1 MTNFFNKDILNNNSL
16 EYLFNN
22 ELDYLFNKDTINKKI
37 ILNSKITAV
46 YQIQNFNNLQNKS
59 EYNINRNFENEDNKS
74 SYNIDRKFKNED
86 NKSEY
91 NINRKFNNKNNF
103 AFYKLGII
111 QIPPK
116 RITIKGFDD

>member
-22 ELDYLFNKDTINKKI
+22 ELDYLFNKDVINKDI
-37 ILNSKITAV
+37 ILTFDTKIKAI
-46 YQIQNFNNLQNKS
+46 YQIQNFNLKNKD
-59 EYNINRNFENEDNKS
+59 NR
-74 SYNIDRKFKNED
+74 
-86 NKSEY
+86 SEY

-103 AFYKLGII
+103 TFYKLGII

-116 RITIKGFDD
+116 RIIVKGFDD

>member
-1 MTNFFNKDILNNNSL
+1 MTKFFNKDILNNNSL
-16 EYLFNN
+16 EYLFND

-74 SYNIDRKFKNED
+74 SYNIDRKFKN
-86 NKSEY
+86 
-91 NINRKFNNKNNF
+91 KNNF

>member
-22 ELDYLFNKDTINKKI
+22 ELDYLFNKDVINKDI
-37 ILNSKITAV
+37 ILTFDTKIKAI

-59 EYNINRNFENEDNKS
+59 EYNINRKFE
-74 SYNIDRKFKNED
+74 NED

-103 AFYKLGII
+103 AFYKIGII

-116 RITIKGFDD
+116 RIIIKGFDD